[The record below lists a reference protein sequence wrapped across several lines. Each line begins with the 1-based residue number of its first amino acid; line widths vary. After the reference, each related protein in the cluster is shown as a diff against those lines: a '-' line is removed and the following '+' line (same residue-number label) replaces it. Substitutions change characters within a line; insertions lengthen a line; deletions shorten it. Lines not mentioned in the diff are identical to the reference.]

1 MERLTIQEIIE
12 HCKRKTDMYEKII
25 AADDL
30 NTVSMTNSVK
40 EYWEHKQ
47 VAEYLEELLEYRK
60 LKEQGKILE
69 WIPVEEQL
77 PDPDRYILVSFENFS
92 MAMAGRYTV
101 DDDDGGTFRIGDED
115 DSFSQYDLYVNAWMY
130 LPKHYESQVTE

>member
-12 HCKRKTDMYEKII
+12 HCKRKTEMYEKNVT
-25 AADDL
+25 ADYL
-30 NTVSMTNSVK
+30 NTAPMINKVK

-60 LKEQGKILE
+60 LKEQGKILD

-92 MAMAGRYTV
+92 MAMVGRYTV
-101 DDDDGGTFRIGDED
+101 DDDDGGAFRIGDTD
-115 DSFSQYDLYVNAWMY
+115 DSFLRHYLYVNAWMY
-130 LPKHYESQVTE
+130 LPKHYES

>member
-12 HCKRKTDMYEKII
+12 HCKRKTDMYERII

-30 NTVSMTNSVK
+30 NTILMTNSVK

-47 VAEYLEELLEYRK
+47 VAEYLEELQEYRK
-60 LKEQGKILE
+60 LKEQGKILK

-77 PDPDRYILVSFENFS
+77 PDPERYILVSFENFS
-92 MAMAGRYTV
+92 TAMVGRYTV
-101 DDDDGGTFRIGDED
+101 DDTGGGTFRIGDED
-115 DSFSQYDLYVNAWMY
+115 DSFLQHDLYVNAWMY
-130 LPKHYESQVTE
+130 LPEREGKTR

>member
-12 HCKRKTDMYEKII
+12 HCKRKTDMYERHVTVEY
-25 AADDL
+25 L
-30 NTVSMTNSVK
+30 NTVKMISSVR

-47 VAEYLEELLEYRK
+47 VAEYLEELMKYRQMS
-60 LKEQGKILE
+60 EQGKILE

-92 MAMAGRYTV
+92 MAMVGRYTV

-115 DSFSQYDLYVNAWMY
+115 DSFSQHDLYVNAWMY
-130 LPKHYESQVTE
+130 LPKHYESQVML